1 MPDTTAIDI
10 AALAAPLND
19 MSPCGDNL
27 EYDPRFLALEEAVDG
42 KPDVQYGTTITPATP
57 PDWQAVQQL
66 SLALMEH
73 SRDLRLAVPLTRSLL
88 ALQGA
93 GGLADGMSLL
103 AELLARQWD
112 QLHPQ
117 LDPSDDNDPTLR
129 VNVLSD
135 LRHLDGLL
143 RAMPLAQV
151 KALGSVSLR
160 DIELAVSDAAPPA
173 GQQKMTM
180 AVIDAVF
187 AAADQATLVATH
199 AALAASAAGTVR
211 IEQMLTERVGV
222 GSALDLGPLAALLV
236 RAADA
241 IRSRLP
247 AGALQPGDMPE
258 QEGGQEGDREGER
271 ADAESGADDAA
282 TAAGRKAPQA
292 GTIDSRADVVRTI
305 DALCAWYARHEP
317 ASPVPLLLQR
327 ARTLVDKSFIEL
339 LQELAPDASGQLA
352 LVIVARNAV

>member
-1 MPDTTAIDI
+1 MPENTLIDI
-10 AALAAPLND
+10 AALTAPLND
-19 MSPCGDNL
+19 VTPCGDNL
-27 EYDPRFLALEEAVDG
+27 EYDPRFLALEEAAEG
-42 KPDVQYGTTITPATP
+42 KPEVQYGTTITPATP

-66 SLALMEH
+66 ALALMES
-73 SRDLRLAVPLTRSLL
+73 SRDLRLAVPLTHSLL

-93 GGLADGMSLL
+93 GGLADGLSLL
-103 AELLARQWD
+103 AALLSRHWD

-117 LDPSDDNDPTLR
+117 LDPDDGNDPTLR

-135 LRHLDGLL
+135 LRHLDALL

-160 DIELAVSDAAPPA
+160 DIELAASDAEPPA

-211 IEQMLTERVGV
+211 IEQLLTERVGL

-236 RAADA
+236 RAGEAVRA
-241 IRSRLP
+241 RLP
-247 AGALQPGDMPE
+247 AGAIPLELAPA
-258 QEGGQEGDREGER
+258 QEGQEEGQEEARDGT
-271 ADAESGADDAA
+271 DAA
-282 TAAGRKAPQA
+282 ASAAPHKAPRA
-292 GTIDSRADVVRTI
+292 GDIGSRADVTRTI

-339 LQELAPDASGQLA
+339 LQELAPDPSGRLA
-352 LVIVARNAV
+352 LVVVAREAA